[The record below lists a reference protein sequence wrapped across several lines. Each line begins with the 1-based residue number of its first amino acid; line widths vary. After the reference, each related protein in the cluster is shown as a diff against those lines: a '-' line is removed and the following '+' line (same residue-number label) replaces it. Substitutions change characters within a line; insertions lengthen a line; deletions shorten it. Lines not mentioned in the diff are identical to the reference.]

1 MARKLVGATATK
13 WYKILG
19 YAGPNAIKQ
28 LSKHI
33 NGVELIELIELKELI
48 NKRASLKIECE
59 VCVLAKHTQ
68 QISLRR

>member
-28 LSKHI
+28 LPKHV
-33 NGVELIELIELKELI
+33 NSAE
-48 NKRASLKIECE
+48 
-59 VCVLAKHTQ
+59 LAKE
-68 QISLRR
+68 